1 MANTVFKV
9 EHGLEVI
16 NNANIAGNL
25 SVGGNLNVAGNLVSS
40 GTAAGDFIPINST
53 YSLGNT
59 SNRWNL
65 QANTLS
71 VQGSTTAN
79 ALSVGGNT
87 IFSSNVAP
95 NANNVAFGNT
105 SRRWDAYS
113 NNLNSLTINVSGN
126 STLGNVTSTNTTING
141 TLVVNP
147 GAGNTVI
154 VTGNTTYKN
163 LVVSADVSTLTG
175 NVNFDSGVLFVDAT
189 NNRVGF
195 NNNTPDATV
204 TVTGTA
210 NVSANLTLGGWVRVG
225 SQDIINSSGNWVGSA
240 AGFQGVQGAQGRQG
254 AQGVQGQVGAQGVQ
268 GNQGVQGAQGVQ
280 GNQGVQGTQ
289 GVQGAQGV
297 QGNQG
302 QIGNQGVQGTQG
314 VQGSVGA
321 QGAQGAVGAQGFQGV
336 IGAQGAVGAQGA
348 TGAQGAV
355 GAQGATG
362 AQGAVG
368 AQGAT
373 GATGATGAQG
383 VQGATGAQGVQ
394 GAPNS
399 GTLSDDTSTDSTY
412 YPTFATSTSGTF
424 SPKVSSSK
432 LTYNPSSGVL
442 SATTVTASSDRKFKI
457 NIRDIENP
465 LQLVLNMK
473 GIIFDRVDSNE
484 KNVIGF
490 IAQDLQKVLPNVVY
504 ENEQGLSVSY
514 QNITALLVEAI
525 KEINNQLK
533 DLREE

>member
-1 MANTVFKV
+1 MANTVFKI
-9 EHGLEVI
+9 EHGLDVK
-16 NNANIAGNL
+16 NNANVAGNL

-40 GTAAGDFIPINST
+40 GTAAGDFIPVDST

-65 QANTLS
+65 QANTIS

-79 ALSVGGNT
+79 GLAVVGNT
-87 IFSSNVAP
+87 IFSANVAP

-126 STLGNVTSTNTTING
+126 STLGNVTSTNTTVNG

-195 NNNTPDATV
+195 NNTTPDATV

-254 AQGVQGQVGAQGVQ
+254 AQGVQGQVGAQGAQ
-268 GNQGVQGAQGVQ
+268 GFQGVQGAQGVQ
-280 GNQGVQGTQ
+280 GNQGVQGTH

-348 TGAQGAV
+348 TGAQGV
-355 GAQGATG
+355 
-362 AQGAVG
+362 QGAVG
-368 AQGAT
+368 AQGN
-373 GATGATGAQG
+373 QG
-383 VQGATGAQGVQ
+383 VQGAS
-394 GAPNS
+394 NS
-399 GTLSDDTSTDSTY
+399 GTLSDDTTTNATY
-412 YPTFATSTSGTF
+412 YPTFATATTGTF
-424 SPKVSSSK
+424 SPRVSSSK

-465 LQLVLNMK
+465 LELVLNMK
-473 GIIFDRVDSNE
+473 GVIFDRNDSNE

-490 IAQDLQKVLPNVVY
+490 IAQDLQQVLPNVVY

-525 KEINNQLK
+525 KEINRQLN